1 MSNGDAAESFDTH
14 FPARSMFSLI
24 GDRWTTVVLYCLS
37 LREVRRFNELQR
49 QIPDISKK
57 MLVQT
62 LRSLERDGLVERT
75 VYPQVPPK
83 TEYRLTEDGHRL
95 REPIAELCRWAVET
109 RPLSPPSSLVAT
121 RRDRLGTHEHSRSGQ
136 LDHHG
141 RHRRAFLGVL
151 AVVVAGLVIGRR
163 SPSDSTF
170 PLRALDCDAGPMSIA
185 GSVALASAGARS
197 SSRFVISVIAEERQ
211 EFASVPLYACAALA
225 SIGQKAQGQHLAIL
239 AQLS

>member
-1 MSNGDAAESFDTH
+1 MPNGDRAESFDSH
-14 FPARSMFSLI
+14 FPARSMLALI

-95 REPIAELCRWAVET
+95 REPIAELCRWAVENQA
-109 RPLSPPSSLVAT
+109 LVA
-121 RRDRLGTHEHSRSGQ
+121 
-136 LDHHG
+136 
-141 RHRRAFLGVL
+141 
-151 AVVVAGLVIGRR
+151 
-163 SPSDSTF
+163 
-170 PLRALDCDAGPMSIA
+170 
-185 GSVALASAGARS
+185 
-197 SSRFVISVIAEERQ
+197 
-211 EFASVPLYACAALA
+211 
-225 SIGQKAQGQHLAIL
+225 AIL
-239 AQLS
+239 ARRNET

>member
-1 MSNGDAAESFDTH
+1 MWNGDEAESFDIH
-14 FPARSMFSLI
+14 FPARSLLALI

-95 REPIAELCRWAVET
+95 REPITELCRWAVENQDF
-109 RPLSPPSSLVAT
+109 VAAILI
-121 RRDRLGTHEHSRSGQ
+121 RRD
-136 LDHHG
+136 
-141 RHRRAFLGVL
+141 
-151 AVVVAGLVIGRR
+151 VA
-163 SPSDSTF
+163 
-170 PLRALDCDAGPMSIA
+170 
-185 GSVALASAGARS
+185 
-197 SSRFVISVIAEERQ
+197 
-211 EFASVPLYACAALA
+211 
-225 SIGQKAQGQHLAIL
+225 
-239 AQLS
+239 

>member
-1 MSNGDAAESFDTH
+1 MTEPRPDADGQETLPNGRPGDGFDSQ
-14 FPARSMFSLI
+14 FPARNMLALI

-95 REPIAELCRWAVET
+95 REPIAELCRWAVEN
-109 RPLSPPSSLVAT
+109 
-121 RRDRLGTHEHSRSGQ
+121 Q
-136 LDHHG
+136 
-141 RHRRAFLGVL
+141 AFVG
-151 AVVVAGLVIGRR
+151 
-163 SPSDSTF
+163 
-170 PLRALDCDAGPMSIA
+170 
-185 GSVALASAGARS
+185 
-197 SSRFVISVIAEERQ
+197 
-211 EFASVPLYACAALA
+211 
-225 SIGQKAQGQHLAIL
+225 AIL
-239 AQLS
+239 ARRKKM